1 MRNAATRELTILA
14 MFAAII
20 ILLIFTP
27 IGFINL
33 PFIKATIVHVPVVIG
48 AVILGPKYG
57 AVLGFLFGLG
67 SLISNTLTPSALS
80 FAFSP
85 FNTVPG
91 TDGGNPLSLIICFI
105 PRILVGVIPW
115 VAYTGLK
122 KLPVV
127 QSRAINAVWL
137 AITGA
142 VGAFTNTLLVMPLIY
157 IIFKEPFALYRGI
170 STEAV
175 LGVVLGIIGTN
186 GLMEAIAAAVLTA
199 GIAGVLQLVI
209 KGEK

>member
-1 MRNAATRELTILA
+1 MRSAATRKLTVMG
-14 MFAAII
+14 MFSAII

-33 PFIKATIVHVPVVIG
+33 PFIKATIVHVPVIIG

-57 AVLGFLFGLG
+57 AALGFLFGAG
-67 SLISNTLTPSALS
+67 SLISNTFIPSGLS

-85 FNTVPG
+85 AITVPG
-91 TDGGNPLSLIICFI
+91 TDSGSPLSLIICFV

-115 VAYTGLK
+115 FAYTGLC
-122 KLPVV
+122 KLPIKQFKVTNT
-127 QSRAINAVWL
+127 IWL
-137 AITGA
+137 AVTGV

-157 IIFKEPFALYRGI
+157 LIFKEPFALYRGI
-170 STEAV
+170 STGAV
-175 LGVVLGIIGTN
+175 LGVVMGIIGSN

-199 GIAGVLQLVI
+199 AIAGVLQLVI